1 MRGGG
6 VSPYPWAAPDPVN
19 AVTLLQG
26 AKAAAKFEDPEA
38 ALAALLGPTLTALG
52 TGPKLLSAQI
62 RAMAEHKYTP
72 DRYMYKEYMKL
83 ADKVA
88 QDEAALKEELK
99 VGRGPTPWNL
109 GRPPHTH
116 KHTHRDAPHCR
127 VCMALA
133 WTS

>member
-1 MRGGG
+1 MQQSFHVYVRQHANNWWTAS
-6 VSPYPWAAPDPVN
+6 VLTHPEY
-19 AVTLLQG
+19 AV
-26 AKAAAKFEDPEA
+26 F
-38 ALAALLGPTLTALG
+38 GPSLH
-52 TGPKLLSAQI
+52 P
-62 RAMAEHKYTP
+62 
-72 DRYMYKEYMKL
+72 
-83 ADKVA
+83 
-88 QDEAALKEELK
+88 LKEELK